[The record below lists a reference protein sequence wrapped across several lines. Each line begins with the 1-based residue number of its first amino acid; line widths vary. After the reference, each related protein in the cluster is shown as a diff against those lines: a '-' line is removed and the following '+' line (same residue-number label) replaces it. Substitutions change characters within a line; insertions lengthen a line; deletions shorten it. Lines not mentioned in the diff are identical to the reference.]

1 MKKIGI
7 LVMAV
12 AFVTMSFVMPTAP
25 VEEIFT
31 VDASSSSLTWKGY
44 KPTGSHNG
52 TIMLQSG
59 NITMNGDKITAGSF
73 VADMSTIKDADESAR
88 LEGHLKSADF
98 FEIEVYKTA
107 QFEITKTTI
116 KEGKTQITG
125 NLTIKDITKKITF
138 EATTVIEENTLTLT
152 SEMLKINR
160 AEFNIKYKS
169 KSFFNDLKEKF
180 IEDEFELQVT
190 IVAKK

>member
-1 MKKIGI
+1 MAIG
-7 LVMAV
+7 
-12 AFVTMSFVMPTAP
+12 FVTMSFVMPTSI
-25 VEEIFT
+25 VEDTYT
-31 VDASSSSLTWKGY
+31 VDVSNSTLTWKGY

-52 TIMLQSG
+52 TIMLESG
-59 NITMNGDKITAGSF
+59 NITMSGDKITSGSF
-73 VADMSTIKDADESAR
+73 VADMASIKDVDGSAR

-107 QFEITKTTI
+107 QFEIIKTTLN
-116 KEGKTQITG
+116 EGKTNITG
-125 NLTIKDITKKITF
+125 NLTIKGISKEITF